1 MFKCRFV
8 PLLFVLVPTVVVP
21 AGPAGPGQ
29 APTVAIPN
37 PGVAEIMT
45 IEGEFVRVAYNNEGY
60 ISLGY
65 RTANQS
71 VGDDWML
78 LEVGAT
84 LRQGKPDFTLTR
96 EAISL
101 ETPDS
106 TVIPLPTNQEYRQ
119 ADLRA
124 LEQRS
129 TVVRDSINYFPPEAS
144 SGCRIGFF
152 APIESRTMPYDQVE
166 LSWQRGCL
174 GRLYFKV
181 PGGIQY
187 GQHWLNVQFKDSLV
201 RVPFRILTEEER
213 KTLSKHYGDIRK
225 QVQEAFK
232 PKKKSDG
239 PDPAQTM

>member
-1 MFKCRFV
+1 MPNRTCL
-8 PLLFVLVPTVVVP
+8 PLLLAALASITAAVRSDP
-21 AGPAGPGQ
+21 PGQ
-29 APTVAIPN
+29 APAVQIPK

-65 RTANQS
+65 RVANQS
-71 VGDDWML
+71 IGEEWML

-84 LRQGKPDFTLTR
+84 VRHGTPSYTLVR

-101 ETPDS
+101 DTPGG
-106 TVIPLPTNQEYRQ
+106 TTIPLPTNVEYRQ

-124 LEQRS
+124 LENRA

-144 SGCRIGFF
+144 RGCRIGFF
-152 APIESRTMPYDQVE
+152 APLESRAMPYDEVE
-166 LSWQRGCL
+166 LSSQRGCV

-187 GQHWLNVQFKDSLV
+187 GQHWLNVKFKDSLV
-201 RVPFRILTEEER
+201 RVPFRILTEQER
-213 KTLSKHYGDIRK
+213 KMLSKHYGDIRK
-225 QVQEAFK
+225 QVQDAFK
-232 PKKKSDG
+232 KKKDN
-239 PDPAQTM
+239 D